1 MAADV
6 ELCLS
11 AISDGEIKKLEF
23 NKTAPVAPL
32 QAIGCYII
40 NLEIL
45 KISKVDERQKCK
57 YDSSK

>member
-40 NLEIL
+40 GVTTPEIL
-45 KISKVDERQKCK
+45 QVSKVD
-57 YDSSK
+57 

>member
-32 QAIGCYII
+32 QATGCYII
-40 NLEIL
+40 GVINAEIL
-45 KISKVDERQKCK
+45 KF
-57 YDSSK
+57 